1 MTAESNV
8 GVTLESICVP
18 SDDIVAREI
27 EGDIVIVPLVAGIG
41 DMDDEL
47 FTLNETATA
56 IWNAADGVT
65 PLREIVE
72 QQVCREFETSP
83 EAAYQDAL
91 SLVEELAKHGILLI
105 SGQPTT
111 LQEPTR

>member
-1 MTAESNV
+1 M
-8 GVTLESICVP
+8 
-18 SDDIVAREI
+18 SDKYIARSTEI
-27 EGDIVIVPLVAGIG
+27 AARLLGGEMMIMSAVDST
-41 DMDDEL
+41 L

-72 QQVCREFETSP
+72 QRVCQEFEISP

-91 SLVEELAKHGILLI
+91 SLVEELAQRGILLI
-105 SGQPTT
+105 SDQP
-111 LQEPTR
+111 LAPQEPAP

>member
-1 MTAESNV
+1 MNDKY
-8 GVTLESICVP
+8 I
-18 SDDIVAREI
+18 ARSTQIAARLLDGEMMI
-27 EGDIVIVPLVAGIG
+27 MSAVDST
-41 DMDDEL
+41 L

-72 QQVCREFETSP
+72 QKVCQEFEVPP

-91 SLVEELAKHGILLI
+91 SLVEELAQRGILLV
-105 SGQPTT
+105 SDQPIAPREAT
-111 LQEPTR
+111 P

>member
-1 MTAESNV
+1 MSEQY
-8 GVTLESICVP
+8 I
-18 SDDIVAREI
+18 ARSTEI
-27 EGDIVIVPLVAGIG
+27 AARLLGGEMMIMSAVDST
-41 DMDDEL
+41 L

-72 QQVCREFETSP
+72 HQVCQEFEISP

-91 SLVEELAKHGILLI
+91 SLVEELAKHGILLV
-105 SGQPTT
+105 SDQPTAP
-111 LQEPTR
+111 QEPTP

>member
-1 MTAESNV
+1 MSEKY
-8 GVTLESICVP
+8 I
-18 SDDIVAREI
+18 ARSTEI
-27 EGDIVIVPLVAGIG
+27 AARLLDGEIIIMSAVDST
-41 DMDDEL
+41 L

-72 QQVCREFETSP
+72 HQVCREFEISP

-105 SGQPTT
+105 SDQPTAPK
-111 LQEPTR
+111 EPTL

>member
-1 MTAESNV
+1 MSEKY
-8 GVTLESICVP
+8 I
-18 SDDIVAREI
+18 ARSTEI
-27 EGDIVIVPLVAGIG
+27 AARLLGGEMMIMSAVDST
-41 DMDDEL
+41 L

-72 QQVCREFETSP
+72 QQVCREFEILP

-91 SLVEELAKHGILLI
+91 SLAEELAKHGILLI
-105 SGQPTT
+105 SDQPRAP
-111 LQEPTR
+111 QEPTL